1 MNFNNPNLYEIPRR
15 HGSGKTTVLRE
26 LAKLAFPMRPR
37 VDRTIIQEQVQA
49 GGTVLPWHDR
59 EAYTRLMLER
69 SIQSYLEHVPPAEPV
84 FSGREKPDTNVRL

>member
-1 MNFNNPNLYEIPRR
+1 
-15 HGSGKTTVLRE
+15 

-59 EAYTRLMLER
+59 EAYTRLMLE
-69 SIQSYLEHVPPAEPV
+69 
-84 FSGREKPDTNVRL
+84 